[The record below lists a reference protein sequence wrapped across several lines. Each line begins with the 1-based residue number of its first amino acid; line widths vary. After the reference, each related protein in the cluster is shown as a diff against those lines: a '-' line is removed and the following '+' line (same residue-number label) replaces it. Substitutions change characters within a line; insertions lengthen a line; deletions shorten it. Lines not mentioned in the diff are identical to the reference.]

1 MQAAGVAAENQRMRG
16 RKPKAPQYYEF
27 DAALNVR
34 PPFFKL
40 ANEARL
46 QECGSLLAE
55 PAWPDGYAQLPRHP
69 WRLPDYRESPLLVFD
84 KRFGRPARD
93 VENFGGLWFVTSAMK
108 AFLERVDP
116 DACDFRKCD
125 TEWTSGE
132 AGPEY
137 WLCSVTR
144 LLFGWDVIDVDQS
157 RNLRVL
163 RDADDMPPWSYSVRF
178 HDLYLKPEAIGSAR
192 VFRIIGLG
200 HCIFCDQSVKDAY
213 KAAGLKGA
221 AFDKLA
227 VAKNAGEPGT

>member
-1 MQAAGVAAENQRMRG
+1 MQAAAEIASETRRMRG

-55 PAWPDGYAQLPRHP
+55 PGWPDGYARLPRHP

-84 KRFGRPARD
+84 KKFGRPARD
-93 VENFGGLWFVTSAMK
+93 VENFGGLWFVTTAMK

-116 DACDFRKCD
+116 EACDYRKCD
-125 TEWTSGE
+125 TVWSSGE

-144 LLFGWDVIDVDQS
+144 LLFGWDVIDLEKTRKMTVVIEPDGF
-157 RNLRVL
+157 
-163 RDADDMPPWSYSVRF
+163 PSYPSTGGYPF
-178 HDLYLKPEAIGSAR
+178 IHLKSEAVGSAHL
-192 VFRIIGLG
+192 FRIVGFG
-200 HCIFCDQSVKDAY
+200 QAIFCDQTLKDAY
-213 KAAGLKGA
+213 KEAGIKGGNFLKIG
-221 AFDKLA
+221 FDHW
-227 VAKNAGEPGT
+227 